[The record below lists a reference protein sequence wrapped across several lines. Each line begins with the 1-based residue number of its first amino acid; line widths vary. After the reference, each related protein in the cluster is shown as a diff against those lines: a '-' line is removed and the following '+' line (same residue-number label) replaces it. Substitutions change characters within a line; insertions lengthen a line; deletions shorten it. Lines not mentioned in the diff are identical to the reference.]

1 MLGCSLVYPTK
12 AGDAEYIA
20 GEGTYAAAF
29 SVFLRAIG
37 LTSSGCQ

>member
-1 MLGCSLVYPTK
+1 MLGGGLSYPTEV
-12 AGDAEYIA
+12 GGAEYIA

-29 SVFLRAIG
+29 SVFLRVIG